1 MSAEFECFDG
11 KTVVGAFDRCIA
23 IHRSTESLVDI
34 TMAMLDVL
42 PFPLIAGFQR
52 LSKAWIGRELIDQL
66 LPLSNG
72 NHRQE
77 KGLNK
82 LHVLLNATPVVATR

>member
-23 IHRSTESLVDI
+23 IHRSAESLVDI
-34 TMAMLDVL
+34 TVAMLIVL

-66 LPLSNG
+66 LPLSDG
-72 NHRQE
+72 NHPQAKRSNE
-77 KGLNK
+77 
-82 LHVLLNATPVVATR
+82 LHVLSAADLVVATG